1 MHLGTTRVVFFAS
14 QARAIFSQS
23 EVLSPGTGADIGTIT
38 MADPYKI
45 LGVDKSA
52 TQDDIRKAYRKLAK
66 DTHPDLNPGNAEAER
81 RFKEISAANEILGDE
96 EKRKRFDAGEIDES
110 GAEAPERRYYREYAE
125 ADPNMRYG
133 RRAQSHSQS
142 HTQSGA
148 GDAFDAEDLFADLFR
163 NRGERFR
170 SSGGD
175 VHYTLPI
182 DFIEA
187 VNGARKTVS
196 MPDGKMLDIEI
207 PAGFREGQVLRLKGQ
222 GRPGSD
228 GEAPGDAYV
237 EVRIHAHDEFR
248 RDGNDIHSVL
258 PITLGEALNGARV
271 RADTVDGAV
280 DVKIPK
286 GAKDKTT
293 LRLRNKGVPHGR
305 SGARGD
311 HLVELHIVPP
321 ENPDD
326 ELAAFMA
333 AWEAKH
339 PQHPRQRRGDRS

>member
-1 MHLGTTRVVFFAS
+1 MPSSF
-14 QARAIFSQS
+14 QI

-52 TQDDIRKAYRKLAK
+52 SQDDIRKAYRKLAK

-81 RFKEISAANEILGDE
+81 RFKEISAANEILGDP

-110 GAEAPERRYYREYAE
+110 GAEAPERRYYRDYAE

-133 RRAQSHSQS
+133 RRAQS

-175 VHYTLPI
+175 VHYTLPV
-182 DFIEA
+182 DFIDA

-196 MPDGKMLDIEI
+196 MPDGKTLDIEI
-207 PAGFREGQVLRLKGQ
+207 PPGFREGQILRLKGQ
-222 GRPGSD
+222 GRPGSG

-237 EVRIHAHDEFR
+237 EVHIHAHDAFR
-248 RDGNDIHSVL
+248 REGNDIHSVL

-271 RADTVDGAV
+271 RTDTVEGTV
-280 DVKIPK
+280 EVKIPK

-293 LRLRNKGVPHGR
+293 LRLRNKGAPKDR

-311 HLVELHIVPP
+311 HLVELQIVPP

-333 AWEAKH
+333 DWEAKH
-339 PQHPRQRRGDRS
+339 PQHPRQRRGDQS